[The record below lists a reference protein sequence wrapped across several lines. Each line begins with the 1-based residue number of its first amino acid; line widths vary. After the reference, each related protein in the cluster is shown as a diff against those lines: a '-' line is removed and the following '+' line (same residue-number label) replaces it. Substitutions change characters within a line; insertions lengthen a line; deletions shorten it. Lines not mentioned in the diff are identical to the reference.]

1 MSTNAKTRDG
11 GKEIE
16 IVRREPASV
25 TVVFRLTPGE
35 KAQLHG
41 FAREHDCTTSDVL
54 YTALALI
61 RAIEPDGGR
70 NANMDFGPKDSTT
83 KQQPAVH
90 SWKTAKG

>member
-11 GKEIE
+11 GKELE

-35 KAQLHG
+35 KAQLHR

-61 RAIEPDGGR
+61 RAIEPADGGR
-70 NANMDFGPKDSTT
+70 SADMDFGAESPST
-83 KQQPAVH
+83 KQQPTVH
-90 SWKTAKG
+90 S